1 MNSKKFDLP
10 RLPLV
15 VMLSGRYK
23 LFFEVFSL
31 FDFSTSPAQRLA
43 LEDVLPDTDPIFQ
56 GNDLVSRSSNRR
68 SEFFLRWKANFEEE
82 NCSSDISWKG
92 VQQNEIW
99 NVISGNEY
107 LWWWRRRRSLI
118 IFMLLI
124 LIGCKYKIVVL
135 IAHFSAIALAIL
147 ARKWPLFGD
156 HFHHQEFRISHT
168 CYGMKCSTLH
178 EEFDSDIIMHEG
190 RTERRKFPSPISEAR
205 ILDHMVQKRG
215 GDRLR
220 VIVKEWV

>member
-1 MNSKKFDLP
+1 
-10 RLPLV
+10 
-15 VMLSGRYK
+15 
-23 LFFEVFSL
+23 
-31 FDFSTSPAQRLA
+31 
-43 LEDVLPDTDPIFQ
+43 
-56 GNDLVSRSSNRR
+56 
-68 SEFFLRWKANFEEE
+68 
-82 NCSSDISWKG
+82 
-92 VQQNEIW
+92 
-99 NVISGNEY
+99 
-107 LWWWRRRRSLI
+107 
-118 IFMLLI
+118 MLLI

-220 VIVKEWV
+220 VKDAC